1 MHQRRVYISGLL
13 ALLFCFTFNSLAA
26 GVADTLEQKV
36 QSAIDQN
43 RVVNDLGYA
52 FHSHPSGEFL
62 LAPKNGDLRF
72 GIIIYNID
80 ILPEKAIF
88 SAGIAFRDPRNNQ
101 LVAFNADQIIFSHTY
116 GITGPVKLHLL
127 DSFCFQMGKV
137 VQLTFLGGNSNLTYA
152 TFDCAG
158 LREFSI
164 SGLAKFQTN
173 TIQAV
178 NDTGEVIPNLPLTTQ
193 FQITTQHWH
202 QILAEVSIPPFQVRS
217 TPGYIFR
224 INRAVLDLSETQ
236 NSMNVLF
243 PKVYYSQNL
252 LGGNVQIWEGF
263 YLEKGTLTLPR
274 FFKTENGIPL
284 QIGVER
290 LLIDEFGFS
299 GNIFVEHVLD
309 FEKGTLAGW
318 NFSIEQFKLN
328 IELNQL
334 TGGLLSG
341 DIGLP
346 VLPDTSRLGYYGRF
360 DKDAHYLFSI
370 STKGNLTIPAW
381 RAASLQ
387 LTKNSFVSAE
397 IDHKNV
403 VLSATLHG
411 QFVMLSQSSD
421 KVPIKIPNI
430 SFRGLHV
437 SNKSPKFSVEYLG
450 ISKKPDSAHYSHFP
464 LQITRLEFTGLNNQY
479 LLQAGFLLHLTEYA
493 SAEAGIH
500 VYCNYIT
507 KNNHDRLVFDRYGI
521 NSIAFDFEKSGIFI
535 KGRADLF
542 QSDLDYGN
550 GFSGSIAFKLNQP
563 AISAQARILFG
574 TVQDLRYWYFDAETM
589 WPAPGIVLFPGA
601 NINGFVGGA
610 WHRLSPWDGQ
620 KPIAHPE
627 YGRVASGAVLVPSKS
642 AGLGVKAGA
651 YINGGTSQSY
661 QAKTVLELQ
670 FLSSGALARTLFY
683 GDLQIMGEK
692 TQPTTKNLSQTCG
705 TMPSVSAWNN
715 YVKNY
720 APTGQLAG
728 PFMLEWDFLNH
739 SFFGNSALYINH
751 AAGNTVNGALA
762 NGLAGELTSYFS
774 ANKWYLRAGTPMRPL
789 SAKIS
794 IDGLTAVESKVYA
807 IGGSE
812 LLEPAPLPAEIRQV
826 LGTSQN
832 NLALRNGN
840 DINSGKGFALG
851 MQFSAE
857 AAAGGTDKKV
867 SVYARLRAITGF
879 DVNIKEYPNLICG
892 STQQKPGFHSW
903 YSQGRLYS
911 FVQGKIG
918 ASVGKVAVDVMT
930 LTGVLDM
937 EMAAPAPTYA
947 SGKTRLVFNLGGLF
961 KFKSDLN
968 IALGTA
974 CMPQP
979 KGAADSQIL
988 ENTTP
993 SIHEDSVNIFATI
1006 RAQYSVPL
1014 NETILL
1020 PDGKKIMFKQRSFL
1034 ITGGKT
1040 SNIGKWVI
1048 AQDGY
1053 TGYYDKNDALT
1064 PLSNYHL
1071 HFEFEVLELKNNQ
1084 WSPLMQH
1091 GKPLVEIR
1099 DIDFKTGP
1107 RPNNLPTENISY
1119 AWPYNNQVNFYPKQV
1134 SKGYIK
1140 LHFQQDYL
1148 FNMPGTKTI
1157 ARFSDTKFQTIA
1169 EKDVTYANGKLT
1181 FEIPSALA
1189 GGNTYRLRIVRMP
1202 IATGSQISS
1211 ASMNTNKA
1219 LLAKNPGSSTGS
1231 SATSGAS
1238 QPPVLLYD
1246 MWFRCSY
1253 FGTIQEKM
1261 NSFSVVRFQENSDK
1275 TIKIELNN
1283 SKNELFE
1290 TREFISAQSAMN
1302 YSALLSN
1309 TPWFVSEGQ
1318 RKTYSIIGI
1327 IPSSY
1332 LLSRDTS
1339 ILGLFPAK
1347 SLVLSQPGIENI
1359 QLSDAQKTSNTS
1371 IDFGFNNIQ
1380 IQYNVIQTV
1389 NQDLLEIANR
1399 IDQYPLASQ
1408 PTVQKAILNYKTL
1421 FTSTA
1426 FTPISAGKPTIVTA
1440 GSATKLPFV
1449 VPISRISSAP
1459 PSASGPITP
1468 VPTKTTFTLLPS
1480 FKPSN
1485 YPVFILYPM
1494 PGESFPT
1501 KVYLNV
1507 LLK

>member
-1 MHQRRVYISGLL
+1 MHQRRVYIGGLL
-13 ALLFCFTFNSLAA
+13 ALLFCFFINSLAA

-43 RVVNDLGYA
+43 RVVNDLGHA

-72 GIIIYNID
+72 GVIIYNID
-80 ILPEKAIF
+80 ILPDKAIF
-88 SAGIAFRDPRNNQ
+88 SAGLAFRDPRNNQ
-101 LVAFNADQIIFSHTY
+101 LVAFNADQIVFSHTN
-116 GITGPVKLHLL
+116 GITGPIKLHLL
-127 DSFCFQMGKV
+127 DSFYLQMGKA

-158 LREFSI
+158 LSEFSI
-164 SGLAKFQTN
+164 SGMAQFHTN
-173 TIQAV
+173 MIQAV
-178 NDTGEVIPNLPLTTQ
+178 NDTGEIIPNLPLIAQ

-202 QILAEVSIPPFQVRS
+202 QILAEVSLPAFQVR
-217 TPGYIFR
+217 TAPGYIFH
-224 INRAVLDLSETQ
+224 INRAILDLSETQ

-243 PKVYYSQNL
+243 PKVYHVQNL
-252 LGGNVQIWEGF
+252 LGGNIQIWEGF

-274 FFKTENGIPL
+274 FFKTDNGNPI

-299 GNIFVEHVLD
+299 GNIFVDHILD
-309 FEKGTLAGW
+309 FDKGTLAGW
-318 NFSIEQFKLN
+318 NFSIDQFKLN

-334 TGGLLSG
+334 TGGVLKG

-346 VLPDTSRLGYYGRF
+346 VLPDTSRLSYYGRF
-360 DKDAHYLFSI
+360 DKDEHYLFSI
-370 STKGNLTIPAW
+370 STKGNLTLPAL

-387 LTKNSFVSAE
+387 LTKNSFISAE
-397 IDHKNV
+397 IDHRNV

-411 QFVMLSQSSD
+411 QFVIQSQSSD

-437 SNKSPKFSVEYLG
+437 GNKSPKFSVEYLG
-450 ISKKPDSAHYSHFP
+450 LSNQPDSAHYSHFP
-464 LQITRLEFTGLNNQY
+464 LQISRLEFTGLNNQY
-479 LLQAGFLLHLTEYA
+479 LLHAGFLLHLTEYA

-500 VYCNYIT
+500 VYCNYIS
-507 KNNHDRLVFDRYGI
+507 KNNHDRLVFDRFGI
-521 NSIAFDFEKSGIFI
+521 NSIGFDFEKSGIFI

-550 GFSGSIAFKLNQP
+550 GFSGNIAFKLNQP
-563 AISAQARILFG
+563 AISAQARVLFG
-574 TVQDLRYWYFDAETM
+574 TVQSMRYWYFDAETL

-661 QAKTVLELQ
+661 QAKTVLEMQ

-692 TQPTTKNLSQTCG
+692 IQPTTKNLSQTCG
-705 TMPSVSAWNN
+705 TMPSASAWNN

-720 APTGQLAG
+720 SPTGQLAG

-739 SFFGNSALYINH
+739 SFFGNSALYLNH
-751 AAGNTVNGALA
+751 AAGNTLNGALA

-774 ANKWYLRAGTPMRPL
+774 ASKWYLRAGTPLRPL

-794 IDGLTAVESKVYA
+794 IDGLTTIESKVYV
-807 IGGSE
+807 ITGSE
-812 LLEPAPLPAEIRQV
+812 LLEPAALPAEISQV
-826 LGTSQN
+826 LGSSKN
-832 NLALRNGN
+832 NLALRNGT

-879 DVNIKEYPNLICG
+879 DVNMREYPNLICEG
-892 STQQKPGFHSW
+892 TQKTPGFHSW

-918 ASVGKVAVDVMT
+918 ASVGKVSVDVMT

-937 EMAAPAPTYA
+937 TMAAPAPTHA

-968 IALGTA
+968 IELGNA
-974 CMPQP
+974 CTPQP
-979 KGAADSQIL
+979 KGVADNQIL
-988 ENTTP
+988 ESTIP
-993 SIHEDSVNIFATI
+993 LIHENSVNIFSAI
-1006 RAQYSVPL
+1006 QAKYSIPL

-1020 PDGKKIMFKQRSFL
+1020 PDGKKIMFKQRSFQL
-1034 ITGGKT
+1034 NGGMN
-1040 SNIGKWVI
+1040 SNIGKWII

-1053 TGYYDKNDALT
+1053 TGYFDKNYALS
-1064 PLSNYHL
+1064 PLSTYRL

-1084 WSPLMQH
+1084 WSPLMLN
-1091 GKPLVEIR
+1091 GKAVVEIH

-1107 RPNNLPTENISY
+1107 QPDNIPGENISY
-1119 AWPYNNQVNFYPKQV
+1119 AWPYDNQVNFYSRQV
-1134 SKGYIK
+1134 SKGYVK
-1140 LHFQQDYL
+1140 LNFQQDYL
-1148 FNMPGTKTI
+1148 FNIPGTTI
-1157 ARFSDTKFQTIA
+1157 KARFSDNKFQTIA
-1169 EKDVTYANGKLT
+1169 ETAVTYSNGKLS
-1181 FEIPSALA
+1181 FEIPSALV
-1189 GGNTYRLRIVRMP
+1189 GGNTYRLRIVRIP
-1202 IATGSQISS
+1202 IALGSQTS
-1211 ASMNTNKA
+1211 NTSLNANKA
-1219 LLAKNPGSSTGS
+1219 LLAKSPVTPGGS
-1231 SATSGAS
+1231 SAASGSS
-1238 QPPVLLYD
+1238 QLPALLYD
-1246 MWFRCSY
+1246 LWFRCSY
-1253 FGTIQEKM
+1253 FSTIQEKM
-1261 NSFSVVRFQENSDK
+1261 NSFSVVRYNENTDK
-1275 TIKIELNN
+1275 TLKIELNN

-1290 TREFISAQSAMN
+1290 NREFISTPSTKNLSAM
-1302 YSALLSN
+1302 LSN
-1309 TPWFVSEGQ
+1309 TPWFVAEGQ
-1318 RKTYSIIGI
+1318 RKTYSIFGS

-1347 SLVLSQPGIENI
+1347 SLLFSQPGIENV
-1359 QLSDAQKTSNTS
+1359 QLSDAQKTGNAPL
-1371 IDFGFNNIQ
+1371 DFGYNNIE

-1389 NQDLLEIANR
+1389 NQDLVDIANR
-1399 IDQYPLASQ
+1399 IDQYPLAGQ
-1408 PTVQKAILNYKTL
+1408 PAVQKAILNYKTL

-1426 FTPISAGKPTIVTA
+1426 SIPSAKGMPTISTA
-1440 GSATKLPFV
+1440 GSAAKLPFV

-1459 PSASGPITP
+1459 SSASSSIIV
-1468 VPTKTTFTLLPS
+1468 VPPKTIFTLFPVS
-1480 FKPSN
+1480 KPSN
-1485 YPVFILYPM
+1485 YPVLFQYPM
-1494 PGESFPT
+1494 PGEPIPT
-1501 KVYLNV
+1501 KVKFNV